1 MECYQS
7 QVMEWEQGIGPFMLD
22 LRGPELLAEE
32 REWLGHPG
40 VGGVILFTRNYVD
53 PNQVHELIAAVRR
66 AAGKPL
72 LIAVDQEG
80 GRVQRFRDGF
90 TRLPPAA
97 RFGEIYAEAPNRAL
111 ELAATAGFLMA
122 AELRAVGV
130 DLSFAPV
137 LDVDSGVS
145 EVIGDRA
152 FAADPAVAA
161 ALAGAFA
168 RGMRRAGMAAC
179 GKHFPGHGGVAADS
193 HHELPVDRRS
203 LAELEA
209 RDLLPFGRLI
219 EGGLEAVMCA
229 HVVYPGIDALPAG
242 FSLFWL
248 QSVLRRKLGFD
259 GAIFSDD
266 LAMTGAAVVG
276 DLQARAEAALA
287 AGCDMLLACN
297 APDESVALLDRV
309 AWRGGAVRSRRLA
322 RLRARSVA
330 IDPDAVADARRRIM
344 NLGDDEK

>member
-1 MECYQS
+1 MS
-7 QVMEWEQGIGPFMLD
+7 RVKLISAFMLD
-22 LRGPELLAEE
+22 LRGPELAPEE
-32 REWLGHPG
+32 RDWLAHPG
-40 VGGVILFTRNYVD
+40 VGGIILFSRNYVD
-53 PNQVHELIAAVRR
+53 PDQVCELIARIRR
-66 AAGKPL
+66 AAGRPM

-80 GRVQRFRDGF
+80 GRVQRFREGF

-111 ELAATAGFLMA
+111 ELAESAGFLMA

-152 FAADPAVAA
+152 FASGPEAVAE
-161 ALAGAFA
+161 LAGAFA
-168 RGMRRAGMAAC
+168 RGMRRAGMAAV

-209 RDLLPFGRLI
+209 RDLLPFRRLI
-219 EGGLEAVMCA
+219 DEGLEAVMCA
-229 HVVYPGIDALPAG
+229 HVVYPEIDALPAG
-242 FSLFWL
+242 FSPFWL
-248 QSVLRRKLGFD
+248 QTVLRRKLGFD
-259 GAIFSDD
+259 GTIFSDD

-297 APDESVALLDRV
+297 APTESVALLDQVR
-309 AWRGGAVRSRRLA
+309 WCPDPERGRRLTQLQA
-322 RLRARSVA
+322 RPVRLAA
-330 IDPDAVADARRRIM
+330 AAVEAARRQIM
-344 NLGDDEK
+344 NLGEQDT

>member
-1 MECYQS
+1 MERKG
-7 QVMEWEQGIGPFMLD
+7 GIGPFMLD
-22 LRGPELLAEE
+22 LRGPELAPEE
-32 REWLGHPG
+32 RDWLGHPG
-40 VGGVILFTRNYVD
+40 VGGVILFHRNYVD
-53 PNQVHELIAAVRR
+53 PGQLRELVAAVRR
-66 AAGKPL
+66 AAGRPV

-90 TRLPPAA
+90 TRLPPVA

-111 ELAATAGFLMA
+111 ELAETAGFLMA
-122 AELRAVGV
+122 AELRAVDV

-152 FAADPAVAA
+152 FASGPAAVAE
-161 ALAGAFA
+161 LAGAFA
-168 RGMRRAGMAAC
+168 RGMRRAGMAAV

-209 RDLLPFGRLI
+209 RDLLPFRRLI
-219 EGGLEAVMCA
+219 DGGLEAVMCA
-229 HVVYPGIDALPAG
+229 HVFYPEIDALPAG
-242 FSLFWL
+242 FSPFWL
-248 QSVLRRKLGFD
+248 QTVLRRKLGFD
-259 GAIFSDD
+259 GAVFSDD

-276 DLQARAEAALA
+276 DLQARAKAALS

-309 AWRGGAVRSRRLA
+309 QWQADEQRGRRLA

-330 IDPDAVADARRRIM
+330 IDPDAVADARRRIV
-344 NLGDDEK
+344 NLGEDEE

>member
-1 MECYQS
+1 
-7 QVMEWEQGIGPFMLD
+7 MLD
-22 LRGPELLAEE
+22 LRGPELAPEE
-32 REWLGHPG
+32 WEWLGHPG
-40 VGGVILFTRNYVD
+40 VGGVILFRRNYVD
-53 PNQVHELIAAVRR
+53 PGQLRELVAAVRR
-66 AAGKPL
+66 AAGRPV

-97 RFGEIYAEAPNRAL
+97 RFGAIHTRDPALGCELAEA
-111 ELAATAGFLMA
+111 AGFLMA
-122 AELRAVGV
+122 AELRAVDV

-152 FAADPAVAA
+152 FASEPDAVA
-161 ALAGAFA
+161 ALAGAFT

-193 HHELPVDRRS
+193 HHALPVDRRP
-203 LAELEA
+203 LAELA
-209 RDLLPFGRLI
+209 SRDLVPFHALI
-219 EGGLEAVMCA
+219 RDGLEAVMCA
-229 HVVYPGIDALPAG
+229 HVLYPAVDGHPAG
-242 FSLFWL
+242 FSPVWL
-248 QSVLRRKLGFD
+248 GDVLRRRLGFD
-259 GAIFSDD
+259 GAVFSDD
-266 LAMTGAAVVG
+266 LAMAGAAVVG

-309 AWRGGAVRSRRLA
+309 PWQADEQRGRRLA
-322 RLRARSVA
+322 RLRSRSVA
-330 IDPDAVADARRRIM
+330 IDPEAVSAARRRIV
-344 NLGDDEK
+344 NLGEDEE